1 MRRRQFIMLVGSVA
15 VARPGAALAQQP
27 APVVGWLGSGT
38 ELSERHLLTAFHD
51 GLAEGGFVV
60 GQNVTIEYRAAEGR
74 YDRLPA
80 MAADLVRRKVF
91 LIAVSGPPA
100 ALAAKATTATTPI
113 VFVIGYD
120 PVEFGLV
127 GSLNKP
133 GGNFTGATFFTG
145 ALGSKRLDLAL
156 RLAPNSTKLGFLVNP
171 NTPTAQNQVQD
182 MQAAARALG
191 REMYILS
198 ASSEA
203 ELEKAFSGLR

>member
-1 MRRRQFIMLVGSVA
+1 MLVGSVA

-156 RLAPNSTKLGFLVNP
+156 RLTPDSIKFGFLVNP
-171 NTPTAQNQVQD
+171 HTPTAQNQVQD

>member
-1 MRRRQFIMLVGSVA
+1 MMKRREFITLLG
-15 VARPGAALAQQP
+15 GAALAWPLTAHAQQ
-27 APVVGWLGSGT
+27 AMIMVGWLGSGT
-38 ELSERHLLTAFHD
+38 EPSERHLLTAFYE

-80 MAADLVRRKVF
+80 MAADLVRRKVA
-91 LIAVSGPPA
+91 LIAASGPPA
-100 ALAAKATTATTPI
+100 ALAAKAATARTPI

-133 GGNFTGATFFTG
+133 GGNVTGATFFTG

-156 RLAPNSTKLGFLVNP
+156 RLR
-171 NTPTAQNQVQD
+171 AQFDQD
-182 MQAAARALG
+182 RLP
-191 REMYILS
+191 S
-198 ASSEA
+198 
-203 ELEKAFSGLR
+203 

>member
-38 ELSERHLLTAFHD
+38 EPSERHLLTAFHD

-74 YDRLPA
+74 YDHLPA

-191 REMYILS
+191 REMYVL
-198 ASSEA
+198 
-203 ELEKAFSGLR
+203 KRQQ